1 MKKKSVLILLLGL
14 FIGLNS
20 YAYDNYSKE
29 ACNDT
34 GDVNRKILC
43 NEATYFYRFSDIE
56 STPEKDQKKH
66 NKKIPFAPRYN
77 EVFSFLS
84 GGKAFLSNPQVKKI
98 QSIVSHMLA
107 TSQNPTQTMHAL
119 KTFFI
124 NSIQSSP
131 SEFFRDI
138 AVFYHSK
145 LGLHPKQSKI
155 TLDDLIELIK
165 KVFNACI
172 VGVGFC
178 EVASIWDTIDG
189 IFLRSRFNIGTSP
202 SEFFRDIAV
211 FYHSKL
217 GLHPKQSKITLDDLF
232 EEFQKYDTGIQR
244 REGDFHTYDHY
255 GWLGYISAMPTVQ
268 YGIGKY
274 LFSIAV
280 AYSDSWNWTV
290 PKTSNKYDYNGLRVL
305 KEGDTHWQEIAKIT
319 YEDKFNFDTAKII
332 RLVDNKLQLYIL
344 TDYFSKSHLLGQY
357 ELQSDGNWNL
367 NGCIKI
373 TTKDTI
379 CSDVYTLFYDNLEVS
394 YDCEGN
400 KMKIEKR
407 PIKECA
413 NLGIHIQTTI
423 NK

>member
-1 MKKKSVLILLLGL
+1 MKKKSVLILLLWL

-34 GDVNRKILC
+34 WDVNRKILC

-84 GGKAFLSNPQVKKI
+84 WWKAFLSNPQVKKI

-145 LGLHPKQSKI
+145 L
-155 TLDDLIELIK
+155 
-165 KVFNACI
+165 
-172 VGVGFC
+172 
-178 EVASIWDTIDG
+178 W
-189 IFLRSRFNIGTSP
+189 
-202 SEFFRDIAV
+202 
-211 FYHSKL
+211 
-217 GLHPKQSKITLDDLF
+217 LHPKQSKITLDDLF

-244 REGDFHTYDHY
+244 REWDFHTYDHY
-255 GWLGYISAMPTVQ
+255 WWLGYISAMPTVQ
-268 YGIGKY
+268 YWIWKY

-290 PKTSNKYDYNGLRVL
+290 PKTSNKYDYNWLRVL
-305 KEGDTHWQEIAKIT
+305 KEWDTHWQEIAKIT

-344 TDYFSKSHLLGQY
+344 TDYFSKSHLLWQY
-357 ELQSDGNWNL
+357 ELQSDWNWNL

-394 YDCEGN
+394 YDCEWN